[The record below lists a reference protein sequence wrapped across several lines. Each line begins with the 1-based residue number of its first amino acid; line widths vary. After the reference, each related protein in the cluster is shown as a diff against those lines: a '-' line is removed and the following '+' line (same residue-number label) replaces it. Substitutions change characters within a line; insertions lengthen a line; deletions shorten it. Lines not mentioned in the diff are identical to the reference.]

1 MAYRPR
7 RRGGIAKEVS
17 SFATAFMQGM
27 KLFSDDD
34 RYGRSRARDPYSD
47 ENLAKRDERLAPT
60 SALGRL
66 FGKGENALT
75 EWDRGRAV
83 LDAKRAIAV
92 ERGDA
97 PMIKKID
104 EDRLLLEKQS
114 AIPSYSSREPVKPA
128 EGAATTTRTSTR
140 GAAGGDGS
148 AATRTL
154 GGDGSAASAAAARP
168 TAGGGGDGSAA
179 VVPGAAPARTVLAP
193 MSATRTEGDGGGDG
207 GGNGAP
213 TFREA
218 ALNADEIPATEPAA
232 YTWNPDQGSIFERE
246 ATFDSAPDFEMGV
259 SVARGGMIPTM
270 YAARG
275 ASVTDRM
282 GSTGGALNMDEVT
295 NPGARYTGG
304 LEYGTA
310 EGELEEGEEPGS
322 PTMYRPEGP
331 AIEDGEAAGR
341 TANLNLPRDPEELAA
356 VAAPALA
363 AGVERIQAE
372 LKPTSAISAQD
383 PAYQEKLQRFARGE
397 GRMTDEEIAELDR
410 VVDPDGNLAPSAKSA
425 ARLAAIYKFYED
437 RGEPDTA
444 RDVAARVIL
453 YDKFASQTRGA
464 MALQALKDGD
474 LDSGVK
480 LLEDAYNQNMPDG
493 KTLRVDKDDQGL
505 VTVNEDGTINFNL
518 GWDKLTGFQTTQ
530 AGRANR
536 QDLIQLAQ
544 NTQMGTEQMQRLL
557 QSVETGRGGSR
568 AATGATGGARAQ
580 AAASAKE
587 FETNR
592 IAVEAATKGVVAAR
606 ASDDPE
612 ALRAAEENL
621 RAAIVKAQSGARSV
635 NEQKQRDDMLRKTV
649 NSVPGAVPTGRTSA
663 GGGGTKEERAAAA
676 EAARLDALSRREQA
690 LRADISASPIV
701 EEEEQ
706 TRIRRGLQESAL
718 ERANISAERAP
729 QRTAFSKDAAKRI
742 EPINE
747 VLDTLLTEGKEEAKS
762 GKVDTKLLPRMEDPD
777 RRRFV
782 DIADRMLGMN
792 DQQPE
797 TVVRALYGMISP
809 NPALTPQL
817 ISDGKGGAILA
828 MGGERFIVDRDTYR
842 RIAELRGENRS
853 RARQEELAGFVS
865 KQNREEAARPSAIL
879 PIDREQEATGVNM
892 RAYREQQQKA
902 RQQGRMQGY
911 MNMFSPALPS
921 RGQRPPS
928 R

>member
-1 MAYRPR
+1 
-7 RRGGIAKEVS
+7 
-17 SFATAFMQGM
+17 
-27 KLFSDDD
+27 
-34 RYGRSRARDPYSD
+34 
-47 ENLAKRDERLAPT
+47 
-60 SALGRL
+60 
-66 FGKGENALT
+66 
-75 EWDRGRAV
+75 
-83 LDAKRAIAV
+83 
-92 ERGDA
+92 
-97 PMIKKID
+97 
-104 EDRLLLEKQS
+104 
-114 AIPSYSSREPVKPA
+114 
-128 EGAATTTRTSTR
+128 
-140 GAAGGDGS
+140 
-148 AATRTL
+148 
-154 GGDGSAASAAAARP
+154 
-168 TAGGGGDGSAA
+168 
-179 VVPGAAPARTVLAP
+179 
-193 MSATRTEGDGGGDG
+193 MSATITAPATE
-207 GGNGAP
+207 
-213 TFREA
+213 EA
-218 ALNADEIPATEPAA
+218 ALRTEEPPATEPAA

-246 ATFDSAPDFEMGV
+246 ATFDSAPDFEVGV

-322 PTMYRPEGP
+322 PTTYRPEGP
-331 AIEDGEAAGR
+331 TIEDGEAAGR

-557 QSVETGRGGSR
+557 QSVETGRGGGR

-635 NEQKQRDDMLRKTV
+635 NEQKQRDDMLRKTI
-649 NSVPGAVPTGRTSA
+649 NGVPGAIPAGRTSV
-663 GGGGTKEERAAAA
+663 GGTGGGTKEERAAAA

-706 TRIRRGLQESAL
+706 YRIKRGLQESAI
-718 ERANISAERAP
+718 ERLSIAAERAP
-729 QRTAFSKDAAKRI
+729 QRAAFSKDFEKRI
-742 EPINE
+742 EPVNKY
-747 VLDTLLTEGKEEAKS
+747 LDELLEQGAEGPS
-762 GKVDTKLLPRMEDPD
+762 GKIDVKLLPQMKADD
-777 RRRFV
+777 RSRFV
-782 DIADRMLGMN
+782 DIADRLLGMN
-792 DQQPE
+792 DQNPRN
-797 TVVRALYGMISP
+797 VVFGLYNMISADP
-809 NPALTPQL
+809 RLAPKMV
-817 ISDGKGGAILA
+817 SDGKGGALLEVS
-828 MGGERFIVDRDTYR
+828 GRRFVVDRQTYR
-842 RIAELRGENRS
+842 DIAILRGENVS
-853 RARQEELAGFVS
+853 RARQKDLAGFLAAQEKDRVA
-865 KQNREEAARPSAIL
+865 RETAIL
-879 PIDREQEATGVNM
+879 PIDREQAATGMNM
-892 RAYREQQQKA
+892 RFNSGTDVIQ
-902 RQQGRMQGY
+902 
-911 MNMFSPALPS
+911 PS
-921 RGQRPPS
+921 LGS
-928 R
+928 RFIKRAEPRRYNPDGTLRR